1 MMSEKI
7 GRDIGNSIG
16 NFMAT
21 DSKSWSSNQV
31 KFMRIYVNIPLDRP
45 LRRCGVVASPEGEK
59 FQVYFRYERLPVFCF
74 LYGVMGHDDRH
85 CKGKQKNFL
94 NMVIG

>member
-16 NFMAT
+16 NFMAA
-21 DSKSWSSNQV
+21 DSKSWSSNQG
-31 KFMRIYVNIPLDRP
+31 KFMRICVNIPLDRP

-74 LYGVMGHDDRH
+74 LCGVMGHDDRH